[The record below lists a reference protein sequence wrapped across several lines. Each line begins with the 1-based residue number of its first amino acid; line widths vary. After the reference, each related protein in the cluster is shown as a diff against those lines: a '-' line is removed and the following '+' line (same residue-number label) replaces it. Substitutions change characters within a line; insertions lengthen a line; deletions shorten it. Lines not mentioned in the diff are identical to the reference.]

1 LGANYNKLFKLMI
14 DKKIRKGELCSQAGI
29 SGTTLTKMY
38 KGGNVNSD
46 VLVKICRVLECN
58 VGDIMDVELIDG
70 NGQQSKEMNE
80 LC

>member
-1 LGANYNKLFKLMI
+1 MI
-14 DKKIRKGELCSQAGI
+14 DRKIRKGELCSQAGI

-38 KGGNVNSD
+38 KGGNVNSY

-58 VGDIMDVELIDG
+58 VGDIMDVEPIMKDE
-70 NGQQSKEMNE
+70 QQRKGAKE

>member
-1 LGANYNKLFKLMI
+1 MI
-14 DKKIRKGELCSQAGI
+14 DRKIRKGELCSQAGI

-46 VLVKICRVLECN
+46 VLVKICRVPECN
-58 VGDIMDVELIDG
+58 ISEIMDVEPMAEG
-70 NGQQSKEMNE
+70 EQKGKEMEN

>member
-1 LGANYNKLFKLMI
+1 MI
-14 DKKIRKGELCSQAGI
+14 DRKIRKGELCSQAGI

-58 VGDIMDVELIDG
+58 IGEIMDVEPIAESEQQGKEIG
-70 NGQQSKEMNE
+70 N

>member
-1 LGANYNKLFKLMI
+1 MGANYNKLFKLMI
-14 DKKIRKGELCSQAGI
+14 DRKIRKGELCGQAGI

-58 VGDIMDVELIDG
+58 VGDIMDVEPIDG
-70 NGQQSKEMNE
+70 NGQQSKEMEE

>member
-1 LGANYNKLFKLMI
+1 MI
-14 DKKIRKGELCSQAGI
+14 DRKIRKGELCSQAGI

-58 VGDIMDVELIDG
+58 IGEIMDVEPMAEG
-70 NGQQSKEMNE
+70 EQKGKEMEN

>member
-1 LGANYNKLFKLMI
+1 MI
-14 DKKIRKGELCSQAGI
+14 DRKIRKGELCSQAGI

-58 VGDIMDVELIDG
+58 IGEIMDVEPMANDE
-70 NGQQSKEMNE
+70 QQGKEMEN

>member
-1 LGANYNKLFKLMI
+1 MI
-14 DKKIRKGELCSQAGI
+14 DRKIRKGELCSQAGI

-58 VGDIMDVELIDG
+58 VGDIMDVEPIMKDE
-70 NGQQSKEMNE
+70 QQRKGAKE

>member
-1 LGANYNKLFKLMI
+1 MGANYNKLFKLMI
-14 DKKIRKGELCSQAGI
+14 DRKIRKGELCSQAGI

-58 VGDIMDVELIDG
+58 IGEIMDVELMVESEQQEKEAG
-70 NGQQSKEMNE
+70 N